1 MKLRTLA
8 IAFLL
13 ALAPAAWG
21 QEQAFT
27 NRSTELKE
35 RGANDARTLATLPE
49 NTPVKVLARGGG
61 WTRVDASGQNGWVRV
76 FHLRFPA
83 SVETSPSSSSGGGF
97 LSGLTSALG
106 GGRQTGQATIATTG
120 IRGLSPEDLK
130 NANPDP
136 AALAKAQSYRAD
148 KPAAERFAREG
159 KLAAV
164 SVDYK
169 DEAPAAPAKGGRR

>member
-1 MKLRTLA
+1 MNLRALA
-8 IAFLL
+8 IAALLAL

-27 NRSTELKE
+27 NRATDLRD
-35 RGANDARTLATLPE
+35 RGANDAKALATLPE
-49 NTPVKVLARGGG
+49 NTSVKVLARSGG
-61 WTRVDASGQNGWVRV
+61 WTRVEAGGQAGFVNV

-83 SVETSPSSSSGGGF
+83 TIESKSGGGNIF
-97 LSGLTSALG
+97 SSATSFLG
-106 GGRQTGQATIATTG
+106 GGRQSEKATIATTG

-130 NANPDP
+130 NASPDT

-148 KPAAERFAREG
+148 KPAAERFARDG

-164 SVDYK
+164 SVDYPQG
-169 DEAPAAPAKGGRR
+169 ARR